1 MAAAPGATTLAAKV
15 VPALGGVAAAAIEL
29 AAVDTHQG
37 VAAKRGTLAAWA
49 NLSATE
55 AAEK

>member
-15 VPALGGVAAAAIEL
+15 VPALGGVAAAGEL

-37 VAAKRGTLAAWA
+37 VAAKRGTLAACA